1 MNTNCVTDT
10 KEANTLKK
18 SKRCGSKRNN
28 TVKKLL
34 CGLFAAVLLTSGC
47 VVPASADEQTAENGS
62 TAAENTDVAEQN
74 YRNLKDSY
82 RFEYYNGEDVAF
94 NARDIVSVQAEL
106 VSDIEGFNGNAV
118 KLVQGGEVNFN
129 ITVPQDGQYKIAIEY
144 YDASEST
151 LPVNCSVA
159 IDGKYTCYEM
169 RNQQFES
176 EWEYETEEFSTD
188 RYRCF

>member
-62 TAAENTDVAEQN
+62 TAAENTDVA
-74 YRNLKDSY
+74 
-82 RFEYYNGEDVAF
+82 
-94 NARDIVSVQAEL
+94 
-106 VSDIEGFNGNAV
+106 
-118 KLVQGGEVNFN
+118 KL
-129 ITVPQDGQYKIAIEY
+129 P
-144 YDASEST
+144 
-151 LPVNCSVA
+151 
-159 IDGKYTCYEM
+159 
-169 RNQQFES
+169 
-176 EWEYETEEFSTD
+176 
-188 RYRCF
+188 